1 MTLHGR
7 IDRLERRFGVRRAP
21 LVICFDAPRQEPAP
35 PGDERVTRMV
45 CESGGGGLRE
55 VPAGAQVVVLG
66 ERPDGP
72 Q

>member
-1 MTLHGR
+1 MALTGR
-7 IDRLERRFGVRRAP
+7 IERLESRFGLRRAP

-35 PGDERVTRMV
+35 PGDDRIPRMV
-45 CESGGGGLRE
+45 CDGAHGGPQEIPER
-55 VPAGAQVVVLG
+55 AQVIVLG

>member
-1 MTLHGR
+1 M
-7 IDRLERRFGVRRAP
+7 
-21 LVICFDAPRQEPAP
+21 ICFDAPRQEPAP